1 MFSHIKW
8 KRSTSCLFNQKW
20 SGGPI
25 SLQAD
30 PSWVPTFNEHET
42 KDIFPKQRLRG
53 GVLTFKVGKW
63 AAVLGFFGAGG
74 LGCGCGWG
82 FLVPVV
88 WLWLGCP
95 GAGAVPMAGAGS
107 CGCIFWAFSCG
118 CRADG
123 SGILCMPAWCF
134 TWLFACSFAWL
145 LVYAHAPNDD
155 AP

>member
-1 MFSHIKW
+1 MLLCSD
-8 KRSTSCLFNQKW
+8 
-20 SGGPI
+20 GV
-25 SLQAD
+25 LQN
-30 PSWVPTFNEHET
+30 F
-42 KDIFPKQRLRG
+42 IPKQRLRG
-53 GVLTFKVGKW
+53 GVLTFDVGKW
-63 AAVLGFFGAGG
+63 AAVLGFFGVGG
-74 LGCGCGWG
+74 CGCGCGWG
-82 FLVPVV
+82 FLVPVG

-123 SGILCMPAWCF
+123 WGILCMPAWCF

-155 AP
+155 AL